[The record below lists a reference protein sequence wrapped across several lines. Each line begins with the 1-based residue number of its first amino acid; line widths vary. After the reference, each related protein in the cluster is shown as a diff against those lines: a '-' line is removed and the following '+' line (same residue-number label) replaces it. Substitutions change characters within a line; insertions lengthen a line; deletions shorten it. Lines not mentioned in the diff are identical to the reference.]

1 MDKNEVIIHYMNQS
15 DDDFDVQKLRED
27 FAKSKIKE
35 GRRKTFLEIIKTL
48 RMKMYSLI
56 GK

>member
-15 DDDFDVQKLRED
+15 DDEFDVQKLRED
-27 FAKSKIKE
+27 FSKSKIKE